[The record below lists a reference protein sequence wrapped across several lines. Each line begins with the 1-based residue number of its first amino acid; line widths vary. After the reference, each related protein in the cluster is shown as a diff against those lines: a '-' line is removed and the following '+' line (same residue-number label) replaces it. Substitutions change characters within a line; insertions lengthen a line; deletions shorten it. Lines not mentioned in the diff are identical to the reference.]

1 MAWHGMR
8 GWFGWL
14 ACLLAHDD
22 ATAVVASLDMLRY
35 PREEQQQACVCVC
48 RSVCVYWGSGCVVI
62 GLARDA
68 PGTLRV
74 LSWTYRV
81 PNWHCGPSGVSRHWM
96 VVCRMVHCIALH
108 VLNRTGHTQIAMRIA
123 GRVASTASCQA

>member
-68 PGTLRV
+68 PVTLRV
-74 LSWTYRV
+74 LSRIGPAISRPKLALRV
-81 PNWHCGPSGVSRHWM
+81 LWSVEALDGGLQAG
-96 VVCRMVHCIALH
+96 ALH
-108 VLNRTGHTQIAMRIA
+108 C
-123 GRVASTASCQA
+123 TALHCRC